1 MKINCI
7 AIDDEPLALD
17 KIREY
22 IKRIGYLNL
31 LESFDNALDA
41 LTYLKNH
48 KVDLIFLDIQM
59 DELSGIQMMEALQTK
74 PRVILTTAYDEYAMK
89 GYELDVCDYLLK
101 PISFQRF
108 LQASEKVYEVLY
120 PAKQADISIPEP
132 GTTPSTKGYFF
143 VKNGNITQKINFADI
158 LFVEGM
164 KDYLRIWTGKE
175 KVMTLLNFKKME
187 DALPSDRFIRI
198 HKSYLIS
205 IDKIENIERNRVL
218 IAGERLPVGE
228 SYKRDFF
235 KTINDRKLN

>member
-7 AIDDEPLALD
+7 AIDDEPLALN

-31 LESFDNALDA
+31 LSTFDNAVDA
-41 LTYLKNH
+41 LEFMKDN

-59 DELSGIQMMEALQTK
+59 EELTGIQMLEALQVK
-74 PRVILTTAYDEYAMK
+74 PKVVLTTAYDEYALK

-108 LQASEKVYEVLY
+108 LQACEKAYKQIDPEVQV
-120 PAKQADISIPEP
+120 KKNHDENSD
-132 GTTPSTKGYFF
+132 KGNSLNYFF
-143 VKNGNITQKINFADI
+143 VKNGSKTQKINFKDI

-164 KDYLRIWTGKE
+164 KDYLRIWTAHE
-175 KVMTLLNFKKME
+175 KVMTLLSFKKLE
-187 DALPSDRFIRI
+187 EILPSDKFIRI

-205 IDKIENIERNRVL
+205 IDKIESIERNRIK
-218 IAGERLPVGE
+218 IAGERLPIGN
-228 SYKRDFF
+228 SYRRQFYKIIENRQV
-235 KTINDRKLN
+235 N

>member
-22 IKRIGYLNL
+22 IRRIGYLNL
-31 LESFDNALDA
+31 LKSFDNAIDA
-41 LTYLKNH
+41 IDYMKSN

-59 DELSGIQMMEALQTK
+59 EELSGIQMLEALHEK
-74 PRVILTTAYDEYAMK
+74 PKVVLTTAYDEYALK

-108 LQASEKVYEVLY
+108 LQACEKVYDQMY
-120 PAKQADISIPEP
+120 PLKQPDITIPDPNSEEA
-132 GTTPSTKGYFF
+132 SKGYFF
-143 VKNGNITQKINFADI
+143 VKNGNITQKINFDDI

-164 KDYLRIWTGKE
+164 KDYLRIWTTKE
-175 KVMTLLNFKKME
+175 RVMTLLSFKKLE
-187 DALPSDRFIRI
+187 EALPARSFMRI

-205 IDKIENIERNRVL
+205 LNKIDKIERNHVK
-218 IAGERLPVGE
+218 IGDE
-228 SYKRDFF
+228 SMPIGDSYRREFF
-235 KTINDRKLN
+235 VVIDQNKIN

>member
-1 MKINCI
+1 MIINCI
-7 AIDDEPLALD
+7 TVDDEPLALD

-41 LTYLKNH
+41 INFMKDD

-59 DELSGIQMMEALQTK
+59 EELTGIQMLEALKEK
-74 PRVILTTAYDEYAMK
+74 PKVILTTAYDEYAMK

-108 LQASEKVYEVLY
+108 LRACEKVYDVLY
-120 PAKQADISIPEP
+120 PLKKPDISIPDPASSEAK
-132 GTTPSTKGYFF
+132 KGYFF
-143 VKNGNITQKINFADI
+143 VKNGNITQKINFDDI

-164 KDYLRIWTGKE
+164 KDYLRIWTTKE
-175 KVMTLLNFKKME
+175 RVMTLLSFKKLE
-187 DALPSDRFIRI
+187 EALPSKGFKRI

-205 IDKIENIERNRVL
+205 LDKIDSIERNHVKIGNESLPIGDSFRREFFEV
-218 IAGERLPVGE
+218 IGEDKV
-228 SYKRDFF
+228 
-235 KTINDRKLN
+235 N

>member
-31 LESFDNALDA
+31 MESFDNALDA

-48 KVDLIFLDIQM
+48 KVDLIFPDIQM

-74 PRVILTTAYDEYAMK
+74 PKIILTTAYDEYAIK

-108 LQASEKVYEVLY
+108 LQASEKVYELLY
-120 PAKQADISIPEP
+120 PAKQADVSIPEP
-132 GTTPSTKGYFF
+132 GTAEYNKTYFF

-164 KDYLRIWTGKE
+164 KDYLRIWTNKE
-175 KVMTLLNFKKME
+175 KVMTLLSFKKLK
-187 DALPSDRFIRI
+187 DALPSKGFIRI

-205 IDKIENIERNRVL
+205 IDKIESIERNRVL

-228 SYKRDFF
+228 SYKREFF
-235 KTINDRKLN
+235 KTINERKLN

>member
-7 AIDDEPLALD
+7 AIDDEPLALN

-31 LESFDNALDA
+31 QSTFDNAVEA
-41 LTYLKNH
+41 LEFMKEN

-59 DELSGIQMMEALQTK
+59 EELTGIQLLETLQVK
-74 PRVILTTAYDEYAMK
+74 PKVVLTTAYDEYALK

-108 LQASEKVYEVLY
+108 LQACEKVYRQFDPKIQVQEVPQKHSNTANILN
-120 PAKQADISIPEP
+120 
-132 GTTPSTKGYFF
+132 YFF
-143 VKNGNITQKINFADI
+143 VKNGSKTQKINFEDI

-164 KDYLRIWTGKE
+164 KDYLRIWTKDE
-175 KVMTLLNFKKME
+175 KVMTLLSFKKLE
-187 DALPSDRFIRI
+187 EILPLEKFIRI

-205 IDKIENIERNRVL
+205 IDKIESIERNRIK
-218 IAGERLPVGE
+218 IAGERLPIGN
-228 SYKRDFF
+228 SYRRQFYQ
-235 KTINDRKLN
+235 TIENRQAN

>member
-7 AIDDEPLALD
+7 AIDDEPLALE

-31 LESFDNALDA
+31 VKSFDNAIDA
-41 LTYLKNH
+41 LSFLKTN

-59 DELSGIQMMEALQTK
+59 EELTGIQLMEALQTK
-74 PRVILTTAYDEYAMK
+74 PKVILTTAYDEYALK

-108 LQASEKVYEVLY
+108 LQACEKVYDVLF
-120 PAKQADISIPEP
+120 PLQNTINNIPSQDLSESA
-132 GTTPSTKGYFF
+132 TGYFF
-143 VKNGNITQKINFADI
+143 VKNGSITQKINFEDI

-164 KDYLRIWTGKE
+164 RDYLRIWTQKE
-175 KVMTLLNFKKME
+175 KIMTLLSFRKLE
-187 DALPSDRFIRI
+187 DALPKLGFIRI

-205 IDKIENIERNRVL
+205 INKIDCIERNRVI
-218 IAGERLPVGE
+218 IAEQRLPIGE
-228 SYKRDFF
+228 SYKRVFF
-235 KTINDRKLN
+235 NTIDERKLN